1 VTIQPF
7 SPEKI
12 EELKA
17 LFTRNANAPD
27 FQKKDCIRILNA
39 GMELIYGDRILPL
52 GTAVHETM
60 ELMEKKGKASK
71 PRIILFKDQKG
82 QVTYGEDHP
91 HKLNARTMAVMQN
104 MAHNK
109 FGWHIFALS
118 VMDGYHSVTLLLNNI
133 QEPVVYWCDQWNL
146 KNLKC
151 LGGTMK
157 FGGCKRMNGFN
168 LDAVIT
174 ELTQRWWEHETD
186 PLKKHKTRAT
196 LWRLSP
202 PK

>member
-1 VTIQPF
+1 MNILAF

-17 LFTRNANAPD
+17 LFTRNANAPASC
-27 FQKKDCIRILNA
+27 KKDCIQILNS
-39 GMELIYGDRILPL
+39 GMELIYGNRILPL
-52 GTAVHETM
+52 GTAIHQS
-60 ELMEKKGKASK
+60 LAILEKKGHASA
-71 PRIILFKDQKG
+71 PRVIQFTDKYG
-82 QVTYGEDHP
+82 QITYGEDHP
-91 HKLNARTMAVMQN
+91 HKLNAKAMAVMQN

-118 VMDGYHSVTLLLNNI
+118 ILDGYHSVTLLFNNTR
-133 QEPVVYWCDQWNL
+133 EPFVYWCDQWNV

-174 ELTQRWWEHETD
+174 ELTRRWWDWEPD
-186 PLKKHKTRAT
+186 PLKKPKTRAT
-196 LWRLSP
+196 LWRLLPS
-202 PK
+202 K